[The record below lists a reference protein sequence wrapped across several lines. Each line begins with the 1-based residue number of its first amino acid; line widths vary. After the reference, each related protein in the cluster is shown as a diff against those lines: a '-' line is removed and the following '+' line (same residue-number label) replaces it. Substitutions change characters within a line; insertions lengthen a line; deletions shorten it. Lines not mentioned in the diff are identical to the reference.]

1 MTTLKHSILVMAFVL
16 FGSGKMLMA
25 DPIVFEVSA
34 VASGQLNGVNFDQS
48 ELVITGYANS
58 DETFNIGYGI
68 GVFNTQTSV
77 YVDGVGTDNL
87 TGLIQS
93 FNNFSAFGFGDI
105 DTDLAIAFVT
115 NQGFA
120 DWDLTTSIGP
130 LSGETLFNP
139 GAKFQT
145 VNGSFRLDDIGIAT
159 LTATTIPEPATASI
173 FVFLSLSSLLR
184 RRRDRCDW

>member
-1 MTTLKHSILVMAFVL
+1 MAFVL

-48 ELVITGYANS
+48 ELVITGYANT

-77 YVDGVGTDNL
+77 FVDGVGTDNL

-93 FNNFSAFGFGDI
+93 FNTVSY
-105 DTDLAIAFVT
+105 TH
-115 NQGFA
+115 
-120 DWDLTTSIGP
+120 LTLPTKRI
-130 LSGETLFNP
+130 
-139 GAKFQT
+139 
-145 VNGSFRLDDIGIAT
+145 V
-159 LTATTIPEPATASI
+159 
-173 FVFLSLSSLLR
+173 
-184 RRRDRCDW
+184 